1 MGIEYNQS
9 SINQS
14 ENGWIRKGIK
24 FLLALSVITN
34 GINAFKIACGLQ
46 VRAHL
51 IRNIIYDGY

>member
-14 ENGWIRKGIK
+14 ENGWIRKGIRI
-24 FLLALSVITN
+24 LLALSVITN
-34 GINAFKIACGLQ
+34 GISTFKIVCGLQ

-51 IRNIIYDGY
+51 IKNIIYDGY